1 MGTLYN
7 VLGVLIGGA
16 LGLLVGD
23 RLSKEVQESLL
34 KVTGV
39 AVFTLGIAGAVQG
52 LLRVTGSSL
61 SSQNSMMMI
70 ASLVIG
76 TIIGE
81 FFKIEQRFDHFG
93 LWLKKVTGSDKDARF
108 VDAFVT
114 TSLTI
119 CVGAMAVVGS
129 LQDGLTGDSSTL
141 VAKTVLDLMIVLILT
156 ASKGKGA
163 LFSAV
168 PIFLIQGSITVL
180 ARFLAPILTDTAL
193 ANLSL
198 VGSVLILCVG
208 INLTW
213 GKQIRVANILPAIV
227 IAIFCAFLNI

>member
-93 LWLKKVTGSDKDARF
+93 LWLKKVTGSDKDMRF

-141 VAKTVLDLMIVLILT
+141 VAKAVLDLMIVLILT

-163 LFSAV
+163 LFSAI

-198 VGSVLILCVG
+198 VGSVLIMCVG

-213 GKQIRVANILPAIV
+213 GKQIRVANMLPAIV
-227 IAIFCAFLNI
+227 VAILCAFLNI

>member
-93 LWLKKVTGSDKDARF
+93 LWLKKVTGSDKDMRF

-180 ARFLAPILTDTAL
+180 ARFLAPILTGTAL

-213 GKQIRVANILPAIV
+213 GKQIRVANMLPAIV

>member
-1 MGTLYN
+1 M
-7 VLGVLIGGA
+7 
-16 LGLLVGD
+16 
-23 RLSKEVQESLL
+23 
-34 KVTGV
+34 
-39 AVFTLGIAGAVQG
+39 
-52 LLRVTGSSL
+52 
-61 SSQNSMMMI
+61 
-70 ASLVIG
+70 
-76 TIIGE
+76 
-81 FFKIEQRFDHFG
+81 
-93 LWLKKVTGSDKDARF
+93 
-108 VDAFVT
+108 T

-213 GKQIRVANILPAIV
+213 GKQIRVANMLPAIV

>member
-61 SSQNSMMMI
+61 SSQNSMMII

-81 FFKIEQRFDHFG
+81 FFKIEQRFDYFG

-168 PIFLIQGSITVL
+168 PFFLIQGSITVL

-213 GKQIRVANILPAIV
+213 GKQIRVANMLPAIV

>member
-93 LWLKKVTGSDKDARF
+93 LWLKKVTGSDKDMRF

-141 VAKTVLDLMIVLILT
+141 VAKAVLDLMIVLILT

-163 LFSAV
+163 LFSAI
-168 PIFLIQGSITVL
+168 PIFLIQGTMTVS
-180 ARFLAPILTDTAL
+180 ARFLAPILTGTAL

-198 VGSVLILCVG
+198 VGSVLIMCVG

-213 GKQIRVANILPAIV
+213 GKQIRVANMLPAIV
-227 IAIFCAFLNI
+227 VAILCAFLNI

>member
-39 AVFTLGIAGAVQG
+39 AVFTLGIAGAVRG

-81 FFKIEQRFDHFG
+81 FFKI
-93 LWLKKVTGSDKDARF
+93 
-108 VDAFVT
+108 
-114 TSLTI
+114 
-119 CVGAMAVVGS
+119 
-129 LQDGLTGDSSTL
+129 
-141 VAKTVLDLMIVLILT
+141 
-156 ASKGKGA
+156 
-163 LFSAV
+163 
-168 PIFLIQGSITVL
+168 
-180 ARFLAPILTDTAL
+180 
-193 ANLSL
+193 
-198 VGSVLILCVG
+198 
-208 INLTW
+208 
-213 GKQIRVANILPAIV
+213 
-227 IAIFCAFLNI
+227 

>member
-61 SSQNSMMMI
+61 SSQNSMMII

-93 LWLKKVTGSDKDARF
+93 LWLKKVTGSVKDARF

-213 GKQIRVANILPAIV
+213 GKQIRVANMLPAIV

>member
-93 LWLKKVTGSDKDARF
+93 LWLKKVTGSDKHMRF

-141 VAKTVLDLMIVLILT
+141 VAKAVLDLMIVLILT

-163 LFSAV
+163 LFSAI

-198 VGSVLILCVG
+198 VGSVLIMCVG

-213 GKQIRVANILPAIV
+213 GKQIRVANMLPAIV
-227 IAIFCAFLNI
+227 VAILCAFLNI